1 MDLGIIPIMVIILA
15 ICILPFIFMSRSRK
29 KREKKFLQSLS
40 KIAEKHNCNITQHEF
55 CGDFIIGLDEI
66 ANAVFFFKQ
75 VNNKETAKYIN
86 LTKIQSCTMINTSKT
101 IKTKNS
107 SYKEIDK
114 LEFNFLPTAKYKPN
128 ILLEFYNY
136 DESLP
141 LSGQLELMEK
151 WLKIINDKLVLQKN
165 KETQKHEP
173 KKIYNAT
180 VA

>member
-1 MDLGIIPIMVIILA
+1 MDLGIIPIMVIILT

-55 CGDFIIGLDEI
+55 CGDFVIGLDEN

-101 IKTKNS
+101 IKAKNS

-114 LEFNFLPTAKYKPN
+114 LEFKFLPTTKYKPN

-141 LSGQLELMEK
+141 LSCQLELMEK
-151 WLKIINDKLVLQKN
+151 WLKIINDKLVSQKN
-165 KETQKHEP
+165 KGAQKHES
-173 KKIYNAT
+173 KKVYSAT